1 MKIVKAGI
9 DLGNSMLKGAT
20 FIDGKLILK
29 KLPNKIQY
37 SKTIN
42 PKARVIIRDNQ
53 TIYLGVGDLNNNVLK
68 HTRKNLLDQVLVMI
82 NELYPN
88 DNELSVDLRLGL
100 PPVQFF
106 NESYL
111 KSFESLFPT
120 NKIFEFSINGVAQ
133 KITFNSVETKVE
145 GYSGF
150 VSVADTIDT
159 KQDLLSIDVGGG
171 TTDLCSYKYDYEDKI
186 YYPDIVDTIPK
197 GVIDFSEEIAN
208 HFNSV
213 NNADITKDNIDQ
225 VLKNNLNNIEYKDKD
240 YKLEDYIDIIKP
252 TTDAMLNKI
261 TNKFGQL
268 DRYVVIGVGGG
279 YKVFNR
285 MIKDHISNEIKI
297 KEDKQFYAN
306 AIGYLA
312 Q

>member
-1 MKIVKAGI
+1 MKIVKAGV

-20 FIDGKLILK
+20 FIDGKLVLK

-42 PKARVIIRDNQ
+42 PKARIIVRDNE
-53 TIYLGVGDLNNNVLK
+53 TIYIGVGDLNNNVLK
-68 HTRKNLLDQVLVMI
+68 HTRRNLLDQVLVMI
-82 NELYPN
+82 DELYPN

-106 NESYL
+106 NDSYL
-111 KSFESLFPT
+111 KSFENLFPT
-120 NKIFEFSINGVAQ
+120 NQTFEFSINGIAK
-133 KITFNSVETKVE
+133 KITFNSIETKVE

-171 TTDLCSYKYDYEDKI
+171 TTDLCSYKYDYEDKM
-186 YYPDIVDTIPK
+186 YYPDIVDTVTK
-197 GVIDFSEEIAN
+197 GVIDLSEEIAN
-208 HFNSV
+208 YFNDV

-225 VLKNNLNNIEYKDKD
+225 VLKNNLDVIEYKNKE
-240 YKLEDYIDIIKP
+240 YKLEDYIGTIKA
-252 TTDAMLNKI
+252 TTDTMLNKI

-279 YKVFNR
+279 YKVFNK
-285 MIKDHISNEIKI
+285 MIKNEISNEIKI
-297 KEDKQFYAN
+297 KDDKQFYAN

>member
-20 FIDGKLILK
+20 FIDGKLVLK

-42 PKARVIIRDNQ
+42 PKARIIVRDNE
-53 TIYLGVGDLNNNVLK
+53 TIYIGVGDLNNNVLK
-68 HTRKNLLDQVLVMI
+68 HTRRNLLDQVLVMI
-82 NELYPN
+82 DELYPN

-106 NESYL
+106 NDSYL
-111 KSFESLFPT
+111 KSFENLFPT
-120 NKIFEFSINGVAQ
+120 NQTFEFSINGISK
-133 KITFNSVETKVE
+133 KITFNSIETKVE

-171 TTDLCSYKYDYEDKI
+171 TTDLCSYKYDYEDKM
-186 YYPDIVDTIPK
+186 YYPDIVDTVTK
-197 GVIDFSEEIAN
+197 GVIDLSEEIAN
-208 HFNSV
+208 YFNDV

-225 VLKNNLNNIEYKDKD
+225 VLKNNLDVIEYKNKE
-240 YKLEDYIDIIKP
+240 YKLEDYIGTIKA
-252 TTDAMLNKI
+252 TTDTMLNKI

-279 YKVFNR
+279 YKVFNK
-285 MIKDHISNEIKI
+285 MIKNEISNEIKI
-297 KEDKQFYAN
+297 KDDKQFYAN

>member
-20 FIDGKLILK
+20 FIDGKLVLK
-29 KLPNKIQY
+29 KLPNKIQF

-42 PKARVIIRDNQ
+42 PKARKIEMNNQ
-53 TIYLGVGDLNNNVLK
+53 VIYLGVGDLNNNILK
-68 HTRKNLLDQVLVMI
+68 HTRKNLLEQVLVML
-82 NELYPN
+82 NELYEN
-88 DNELSVDLRLGL
+88 ENELMVDLRLGL
-100 PPVQFF
+100 PPTQFF
-106 NESYL
+106 NDSYL
-111 KSFESLFPT
+111 RAFESLFPT
-120 NKIFEFSINGVAQ
+120 NQTFEFTINGIFKKV
-133 KITFNSVETKVE
+133 IFNSVETKVE

-150 VSVADTIDT
+150 VSMVDSIDT

-171 TTDLCSYKYDYEDKI
+171 TTDLCSYKFDYEDNA
-186 YYPDIVDTIPK
+186 YYPDIVDTIPT
-197 GVIDFSEEIAN
+197 GVIDLGKEIAN
-208 HFNSV
+208 YFNNV
-213 NNADITKDNIDQ
+213 NSADITEDSIDQ
-225 VLKNNLNNIEYKDKD
+225 VFKNNLEVIEYKDRE
-240 YKLEDYIDIIKP
+240 YKLEEYIGTIKP

-268 DRYVVIGVGGG
+268 DRYAVVGVGGG

-285 MIKDHISNEIKI
+285 MIKEQISNEIKI